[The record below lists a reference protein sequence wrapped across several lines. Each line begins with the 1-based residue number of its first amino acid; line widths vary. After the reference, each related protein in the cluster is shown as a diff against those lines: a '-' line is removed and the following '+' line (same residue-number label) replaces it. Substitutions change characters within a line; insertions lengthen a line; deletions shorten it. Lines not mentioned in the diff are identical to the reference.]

1 MLAITL
7 ANLKMMARNRQGLFW
22 ALVFP
27 LLLVVVFGLIDFR
40 GVTPTGVAVADYSG
54 GPRAELLGE
63 RLEGIAFLE
72 PEALA
77 LDVPG
82 AVADARRRLADGDL
96 GYLLLIP
103 QGLDDPAAENSSGAA
118 EPVVLVYATRN
129 PERNQLVEGAIH
141 SLVIELRSGG
151 RPVLPEHLVESE
163 VIKTPEVDYFDT
175 VLLGLLGLG
184 IMTNSII
191 SIAVRISTYRN
202 QAVLKRLLATPL
214 PVWKFFAGEIIAHL
228 LLAMVQ
234 ALIILAVGVF
244 VFGGDIHG
252 SLGWVLLI
260 VLLGTVVFLNIG
272 FILSA
277 WARSPAA
284 ASGMGN
290 ALALPMMFLAGTFFS
305 TASLPWLLPYAAQVL
320 PLTPMLDALR
330 EVAINSA
337 PLWETWPQLAAMGA
351 WAIATAVLAVRVFP
365 LQLTNGEPGQA
376 KVVKPPTKWASA
388 ERPTCRSVAEAHC
401 NQQALPLLE

>member
-1 MLAITL
+1 MLAIIL

-22 ALVFP
+22 ALLFP
-27 LLLVVVFGLIDFR
+27 LLLVVVFGLFDFR
-40 GVTPTGVAVADYSG
+40 GVTPTGLAVADHSG
-54 GPRAELLGE
+54 GPKADLLRE
-63 RLEGIAFLE
+63 RLEGIALLE
-72 PEALA
+72 PEALDPDA
-77 LDVPG
+77 PG
-82 AVADARRRLADGDL
+82 ALADARQRLEDGDL

-103 QGLDDPAAENSSGAA
+103 QGLDTPAAENSAGAP
-118 EPVVLVYATRN
+118 EPVVLIYSTRN
-129 PERNQLVEGAIH
+129 PERNQLVEGAVH
-141 SLVIELRSGG
+141 SLVIEMRSEG
-151 RPVLPEHLVESE
+151 RPVLPEHLVESQ
-163 VIKTPEVDYFDT
+163 VIETPEVDYFDT

-228 LLAMVQ
+228 LLAIVQ

-252 SLGWVLLI
+252 SPVLIQVAWVLLI
-260 VLLGTVVFLNIG
+260 VLLGSVVFLNIG

-290 ALALPMMFLAGTFFS
+290 AVALPMMFLAGTFFS
-305 TASLPWLLPYAAQVL
+305 TASLPWLLPYAALAL

-330 EVAINSA
+330 QVAINSA
-337 PLWETWPQLAAMGA
+337 PLWETWPQLAALGA
-351 WAIATAVLAVRVFP
+351 WAAVTALVAVRVFRF
-365 LQLTNGEPGQA
+365 T
-376 KVVKPPTKWASA
+376 
-388 ERPTCRSVAEAHC
+388 
-401 NQQALPLLE
+401 

>member
-1 MLAITL
+1 LLAITL

-22 ALVFP
+22 ALIFP
-27 LLLVVVFGLIDFR
+27 LLLVVVFGLFDFR
-40 GVTPTGVAVADYSG
+40 GVTPTGLAVADFSG
-54 GPRAELLGE
+54 GPKADLLRE
-63 RLEGIAFLE
+63 RLNGIAFLE
-72 PEALA
+72 SEDLA
-77 LDVPG
+77 PGDAEELDE
-82 AVADARRRLADGDL
+82 ARRRLTDGDL

-103 QGLDDPAAENSSGAA
+103 QGLDEPAAENSDGAV
-118 EPVVLVYATRN
+118 EPVTLVYATRN
-129 PERNQLVEGAIH
+129 PERNQLVEGVVH
-141 SLVIELRSGG
+141 SLVIELRSDG
-151 RPVLPEHLVESE
+151 RPVLPEHLVTSE
-163 VIKTPEVDYFDT
+163 VIATPEVDYFDT

-252 SLGWVLLI
+252 NLGWVLII

-290 ALALPMMFLAGTFFS
+290 AVALPMMFLAGTFFS

-337 PLWETWPQLAAMGA
+337 PLWETWPQLAALAA
-351 WAIATAVLAVRVFP
+351 WAAATAAVAVRVFRF
-365 LQLTNGEPGQA
+365 
-376 KVVKPPTKWASA
+376 S
-388 ERPTCRSVAEAHC
+388 
-401 NQQALPLLE
+401 

>member
-22 ALVFP
+22 ALIFP
-27 LLLVVVFGLIDFR
+27 LLLVVVFGLFDFR
-40 GVTPTGVAVADYSG
+40 GVTPTGLAVADFSG
-54 GPRAELLGE
+54 GPKADLLRE
-63 RLEGIAFLE
+63 RLNGIAFLE
-72 PEALA
+72 SEDLA
-77 LDVPG
+77 PGDAEELDE
-82 AVADARRRLADGDL
+82 ARRRLTDGDL

-103 QGLDDPAAENSSGAA
+103 QGLDDPAAENSDGAV
-118 EPVVLVYATRN
+118 EPVTLVYATRN
-129 PERNQLVEGAIH
+129 PERNQLVEGVVH
-141 SLVIELRSGG
+141 SLVIELRSDG
-151 RPVLPEHLVESE
+151 RPVLPEHLVTSE
-163 VIKTPEVDYFDT
+163 VIATPEVDYFDT

-252 SLGWVLLI
+252 NLGWVLLI

-290 ALALPMMFLAGTFFS
+290 AVALPMMFLAGTFFS
-305 TASLPWLLPYAAQVL
+305 TASLPWLLPYAAHVL

-337 PLWETWPQLAAMGA
+337 PLWETWPQLAALAA
-351 WAIATAVLAVRVFP
+351 WAAATTAVAVRVFRF
-365 LQLTNGEPGQA
+365 
-376 KVVKPPTKWASA
+376 S
-388 ERPTCRSVAEAHC
+388 
-401 NQQALPLLE
+401 

>member
-7 ANLKMMARNRQGLFW
+7 ANLKMMIRNRQGLFW
-22 ALVFP
+22 ALLFP
-27 LLLVVVFGLIDFR
+27 LLLVVVFGLFDFR
-40 GVTPTGVAVADYSG
+40 GVTPTGLAVVDNSG
-54 GPRAELLGE
+54 GPKAEILRE
-63 RLEGIAFLE
+63 RLDGIAFLE
-72 PEALA
+72 REDLNADMPGA
-77 LDVPG
+77 LDE
-82 AVADARRRLADGDL
+82 ARQRLVDGEL

-103 QGLDDPAAENSSGAA
+103 NGLDSPAAENRAGST
-118 EPVVLVYATRN
+118 EPVTLVYSTRN
-129 PERNQLVEGAIH
+129 PERNQLVEGAVH
-141 SLVIELRSGG
+141 SLVIELRSAGQ
-151 RPVLPEHLVESE
+151 PVLPRDLVVSE
-163 VIKTPEVDYFDT
+163 VIDAPEVDYFDT

-228 LLAMVQ
+228 LLAIVQ

-244 VFGGDIHG
+244 VFGGEVHG
-252 SLGWVLLI
+252 NLGWVLLI

-277 WARSPAA
+277 WSSSPAA

-290 ALALPMMFLAGTFFS
+290 AVALPMMFLAGTFFS
-305 TASLPWLLPYAAQVL
+305 TASLPWLLPYAAMVL

-337 PLWETWPQLAAMGA
+337 PLWDTWPHLAALGA
-351 WAIATAVLAVRVFP
+351 WALATALIAVRVF
-365 LQLTNGEPGQA
+365 
-376 KVVKPPTKWASA
+376 
-388 ERPTCRSVAEAHC
+388 RFR
-401 NQQALPLLE
+401 

>member
-1 MLAITL
+1 M
-7 ANLKMMARNRQGLFW
+7 
-22 ALVFP
+22 
-27 LLLVVVFGLIDFR
+27 
-40 GVTPTGVAVADYSG
+40 
-54 GPRAELLGE
+54 
-63 RLEGIAFLE
+63 
-72 PEALA
+72 
-77 LDVPG
+77 
-82 AVADARRRLADGDL
+82 
-96 GYLLLIP
+96 
-103 QGLDDPAAENSSGAA
+103 
-118 EPVVLVYATRN
+118 LVYATRN

-141 SLVIELRSGG
+141 SLVIKLRSDGQ
-151 RPVLPEHLVESE
+151 PVLPEQLVTSE
-163 VIKTPEVDYFDT
+163 VIETPVVDYFDT

-214 PVWKFFAGEIIAHL
+214 PVWKFFAGEVIAHL
-228 LLAMVQ
+228 LLAMAQ

-252 SLGWVLLI
+252 NLGWVLLI

-290 ALALPMMFLAGTFFS
+290 AVALPMMFLAGTFFS
-305 TASLPWLLPYAAQVL
+305 TATLPWLLPYAAQAL

-337 PLWETWPQLAAMGA
+337 PLWETWPQLASMGI
-351 WAIATAVLAVRVFP
+351 WAVATALVAVRVFRF
-365 LQLTNGEPGQA
+365 
-376 KVVKPPTKWASA
+376 S
-388 ERPTCRSVAEAHC
+388 
-401 NQQALPLLE
+401 

>member
-22 ALVFP
+22 ALIFP
-27 LLLVVVFGLIDFR
+27 LLLVVVFGLFDFR
-40 GVTPTGVAVADYSG
+40 GVTPAGLAVADFSG
-54 GPRAELLGE
+54 GPKAELLSE
-63 RLEGIAFLE
+63 RLAGIAFLE
-72 PEALA
+72 PEE
-77 LDVPG
+77 LDPEAAG
-82 AVADARRRLADGDL
+82 YLEEARRRLTDGDL

-103 QGLDDPAAENSSGAA
+103 QGLDDPAVEYRAGAVQ
-118 EPVVLVYATRN
+118 PVTLVYATRN
-129 PERNQLVEGAIH
+129 PERNQLVEGAVH
-141 SLVIELRSGG
+141 SLVIELRSDGQ
-151 RPVLPEHLVESE
+151 PVLPERLVTSE
-163 VIKTPEVDYFDT
+163 VEVIEAPEVDYFDT

-202 QAVLKRLLATPL
+202 QAVLKRLLVTPL

-244 VFGGDIHG
+244 AFGGDIHG
-252 SLGWVLLI
+252 SPVLVQIVWVLLI

-290 ALALPMMFLAGTFFS
+290 AVALPMMFLAGTFFS
-305 TASLPWLLPYAAQVL
+305 TAALPWLLPYAALAL
-320 PLTPMLDALR
+320 PLTPMLHAMR

-337 PLWETWPQLAAMGA
+337 PLWETWPQLAALGA
-351 WAIATAVLAVRVFP
+351 WAVVTAGVAVRVFRF
-365 LQLTNGEPGQA
+365 
-376 KVVKPPTKWASA
+376 S
-388 ERPTCRSVAEAHC
+388 
-401 NQQALPLLE
+401 

>member
-1 MLAITL
+1 MLTITL

-22 ALVFP
+22 ALIFP
-27 LLLVVVFGLIDFR
+27 LLLVVVFGLFDFH
-40 GVTPTGVAVADYSG
+40 GVTPTSVAVADFSG
-54 GPRAELLGE
+54 GPKAEILRE
-63 RLEGIAFLE
+63 RLDTIAFLDSE
-72 PEALA
+72 ELDPEE
-77 LDVPG
+77 PG
-82 AVADARRRLADGDL
+82 ALEGARRRLADGDL
-96 GYLLLIP
+96 GYLLLVP
-103 QGLDDPAAENSSGAA
+103 HGLDDPAAENSAGAP
-118 EPVVLVYATRN
+118 EPVTLVYSTRN
-129 PERNQLVEGAIH
+129 PERNQLVEGAVH
-141 SLVIELRSGG
+141 SLVIELRSEG
-151 RPVLPEHLVESE
+151 RPVLPDHLVTSE
-163 VIKTPEVDYFDT
+163 VIQTPEVDYFDT

-202 QAVLKRLLATPL
+202 QAVLMRLLATPL
-214 PVWKFFAGEIIAHL
+214 PVWKFFAGEILAHL

-252 SLGWVLLI
+252 SLGWVLII

-290 ALALPMMFLAGTFFS
+290 AVALPMMFFAGTFFS
-305 TASLPWLLPYAAQVL
+305 TAALPWLLPYAALAL

-337 PLWETWPQLAAMGA
+337 PLWETWPQLAALGA
-351 WAIATAVLAVRVFP
+351 WAVATALLAVRVFRF
-365 LQLTNGEPGQA
+365 T
-376 KVVKPPTKWASA
+376 
-388 ERPTCRSVAEAHC
+388 
-401 NQQALPLLE
+401 

>member
-22 ALVFP
+22 ALIFP
-27 LLLVVVFGLIDFR
+27 LLLVVVFGLFDFH
-40 GVTPTGVAVADYSG
+40 GVTPTGVAVADFSG
-54 GPRAELLGE
+54 GPKAEILREHLDT
-63 RLEGIAFLE
+63 IAFLDSE
-72 PEALA
+72 ELDPEE
-77 LDVPG
+77 PG
-82 AVADARRRLADGDL
+82 ALEGARRRLADGDL
-96 GYLLLIP
+96 GYLLLVP
-103 QGLDDPAAENSSGAA
+103 HGLDDPAAENSAGAP
-118 EPVVLVYATRN
+118 EPVTLVYSTRN
-129 PERNQLVEGAIH
+129 PERNQLIEGAVH
-141 SLVIELRSGG
+141 SLVIELRSEG
-151 RPVLPEHLVESE
+151 RPVLPDHLVTSE
-163 VIKTPEVDYFDT
+163 VIPTPEVDYFDT

-202 QAVLKRLLATPL
+202 QAVLMRLLATPL

-252 SLGWVLLI
+252 SLGWVLII

-277 WARSPAA
+277 WARTPAA

-290 ALALPMMFLAGTFFS
+290 AVALPMMFFAGTFFS
-305 TASLPWLLPYAAQVL
+305 TAALPWLLPYAALAL

-337 PLWETWPQLAAMGA
+337 PLWETWPQLAALGA
-351 WAIATAVLAVRVFP
+351 WAVATALLAVRVFRF
-365 LQLTNGEPGQA
+365 T
-376 KVVKPPTKWASA
+376 
-388 ERPTCRSVAEAHC
+388 
-401 NQQALPLLE
+401 

>member
-22 ALVFP
+22 ALIFP
-27 LLLVVVFGLIDFR
+27 LLLVVVFGLFDFH
-40 GVTPTGVAVADYSG
+40 GVTPTGVAVADFSG
-54 GPRAELLGE
+54 GPKAEILREHLDT
-63 RLEGIAFLE
+63 IAFLDSE
-72 PEALA
+72 E
-77 LDVPG
+77 LDLEEPG
-82 AVADARRRLADGDL
+82 ALEGARRRLADGDL
-96 GYLLLIP
+96 GYLLLVP
-103 QGLDDPAAENSSGAA
+103 HGLDDPAAENSAGAP
-118 EPVVLVYATRN
+118 EPVTLVYSTRN
-129 PERNQLVEGAIH
+129 PERNQLIEGAVH
-141 SLVIELRSGG
+141 SLVIELRSEG
-151 RPVLPEHLVESE
+151 RPVLPDHLVTSE
-163 VIKTPEVDYFDT
+163 VIQTPEVDYFDT

-202 QAVLKRLLATPL
+202 QAVLMRLLATPL

-252 SLGWVLLI
+252 SLGWVLII

-290 ALALPMMFLAGTFFS
+290 AVALPMMFFAGTFFS
-305 TASLPWLLPYAAQVL
+305 TAALPWLLPYAALAL

-337 PLWETWPQLAAMGA
+337 PLWETWPQLAALGA
-351 WAIATAVLAVRVFP
+351 WAVATALLAVRVFRF
-365 LQLTNGEPGQA
+365 N
-376 KVVKPPTKWASA
+376 
-388 ERPTCRSVAEAHC
+388 
-401 NQQALPLLE
+401 

>member
-7 ANLKMMARNRQGLFW
+7 ANLKMMMRNRQGLFW
-22 ALVFP
+22 ALIFP
-27 LLLVVVFGLIDFR
+27 LLLVVVFGLFDFR
-40 GVTPTGVAVADYSG
+40 GVTPTGLAVADYSG
-54 GPRAELLGE
+54 GPRADLLRE
-63 RLEGIAFLE
+63 RLNGIALLE
-72 PEALA
+72 TEALDADDPVA
-77 LDVPG
+77 LLK
-82 AVADARRRLADGDL
+82 ARQRLTDGDL

-103 QGLDDPAAENSSGAA
+103 QGLDDPAAENGAGA
-118 EPVVLVYATRN
+118 VEPVTLVYATRN
-129 PERNQLVEGAIH
+129 PERNQLVAGAVH
-141 SLVIELRSGG
+141 SLVIELRSDG
-151 RPVLPEHLVESE
+151 RPVLPEHLVTSE
-163 VIKTPEVDYFDT
+163 VIATPEVDYFDT

-191 SIAVRISTYRN
+191 SIAVRISAYRN

-244 VFGGDIHG
+244 VFGGEIHG
-252 SLGWVLLI
+252 SPVLIQIVWVLLI

-290 ALALPMMFLAGTFFS
+290 AVALPMTFLAGAFFS
-305 TASLPWLLPYAAQVL
+305 TAALPWLLPYAALAL

-337 PLWETWPQLAAMGA
+337 PLWETWPQLAALGA
-351 WAIATAVLAVRVFP
+351 WAAATALVAVRVFRF
-365 LQLTNGEPGQA
+365 
-376 KVVKPPTKWASA
+376 S
-388 ERPTCRSVAEAHC
+388 
-401 NQQALPLLE
+401 

>member
-1 MLAITL
+1 
-7 ANLKMMARNRQGLFW
+7 MMARNRQGLFW
-22 ALVFP
+22 ALAFP
-27 LLLVVVFGLIDFR
+27 LLLVVVFGLFDFR
-40 GVTPTGVAVADYSG
+40 GVTPAGLAVADYSG
-54 GPRAELLGE
+54 GPRAELLRE
-63 RLEGIAFLE
+63 RLGGIAFLD
-72 PEALA
+72 PEYLPAEDSSTL
-77 LDVPG
+77 G
-82 AVADARRRLADGDL
+82 EARQRLVDGDL

-103 QGLDDPAAENSSGAA
+103 HGIDDPAGENSAGAVQ
-118 EPVVLVYATRN
+118 PVTLVYSTRN
-129 PERNQLVEGAIH
+129 PERNQLVEGAVH

-151 RPVLPEHLVESE
+151 NPILPEQLVVSE
-163 VIKTPEVDYFDT
+163 VIETPEVDYFDT

-202 QAVLKRLLATPL
+202 QSVLKRLLVTPL
-214 PVWKFFAGEIIAHL
+214 PVWKFFAGEVIAHL
-228 LLAMVQ
+228 LLALVQ

-244 VFGGDIHG
+244 VFGGDLHG

-290 ALALPMMFLAGTFFS
+290 AVALPMMFLAGTFFS
-305 TASLPWLLPYAAQVL
+305 TASLPWLLPYAALVL

-337 PLWETWPQLAAMGA
+337 PLWHTWPQLAALGA
-351 WAIATAVLAVRVFP
+351 WAVATAAIAVRVFRF
-365 LQLTNGEPGQA
+365 
-376 KVVKPPTKWASA
+376 S
-388 ERPTCRSVAEAHC
+388 
-401 NQQALPLLE
+401 

>member
-27 LLLVVVFGLIDFR
+27 LLLVVVFGLFDFR
-40 GVTPTGVAVADYSG
+40 GVTPAGLAVADFSG
-54 GPRAELLGE
+54 GPKAELLWE
-63 RLEGIAFLE
+63 RLGGIAFLE
-72 PEALA
+72 PEQ
-77 LDVPG
+77 LDMDSRFRGNDG
-82 AVADARRRLADGDL
+82 AEAADVIAEARQRLTDGDL
-96 GYLLLIP
+96 GYLLVIP
-103 QGLDDPAAENSSGAA
+103 PGLDDPAAENSAGAA
-118 EPVVLVYATRN
+118 QPVTLVYATRN
-129 PERNQLVEGAIH
+129 PERNQLVEGAVH
-141 SLVIELRSGG
+141 SLVVELRSDGQ
-151 RPVLPEHLVESE
+151 PVLPERLVTSE
-163 VIKTPEVDYFDT
+163 VIETPEVDYFDT

-191 SIAVRISTYRN
+191 SIAVRISAYRN
-202 QAVLKRLLATPL
+202 QAVLKRLLVTPL

-228 LLAMVQ
+228 LLAMAQ

-252 SLGWVLLI
+252 NPVIIQIVWVLLI

-290 ALALPMMFLAGTFFS
+290 AVALPMMFLAGTFFS
-305 TASLPWLLPYAAQVL
+305 TASLPWLLPYAALAL

-337 PLWETWPQLAAMGA
+337 PLWETWPQLAALAA
-351 WAIATAVLAVRVFP
+351 WAAATALVAVRVFRF
-365 LQLTNGEPGQA
+365 
-376 KVVKPPTKWASA
+376 S
-388 ERPTCRSVAEAHC
+388 
-401 NQQALPLLE
+401 

>member
-1 MLAITL
+1 
-7 ANLKMMARNRQGLFW
+7 MMARNRQALFW
-22 ALVFP
+22 ALAFP
-27 LLLVVVFGLIDFR
+27 LLLVVVFGLFDFR
-40 GVTPTGVAVADYSG
+40 GVTPTGVAIADYSG
-54 GPRAELLGE
+54 GPRAELLRQHLGE
-63 RLEGIAFLE
+63 IAFLE
-72 PEALA
+72 PEELPVSDPAHLEE
-77 LDVPG
+77 
-82 AVADARRRLADGDL
+82 ARQRLVDGDL
-96 GYLLLIP
+96 GYLVLIP
-103 QGLDDPAAENSSGAA
+103 IGLDDPAEESSAGTVQ
-118 EPVVLVYATRN
+118 PVALVYSTRN
-129 PERNQLVEGAIH
+129 PERNQLVEGAVH
-141 SLVIELRSGG
+141 RLVIELRADG
-151 RPVLPEHLVESE
+151 RPIRPEHFVTSE
-163 VIKTPEVDYFDT
+163 VIQTPEVEYFDT

-202 QAVLKRLLATPL
+202 QSVLKRLLVTPL

-228 LLAMVQ
+228 LLALVQ

-290 ALALPMMFLAGTFFS
+290 AVALPMMFLAGTFFS

-337 PLWETWPQLAAMGA
+337 PLWDTWPQLAALGA
-351 WAIATAVLAVRVFP
+351 WAVATALIAVRVFRF
-365 LQLTNGEPGQA
+365 
-376 KVVKPPTKWASA
+376 S
-388 ERPTCRSVAEAHC
+388 
-401 NQQALPLLE
+401 

>member
-1 MLAITL
+1 M
-7 ANLKMMARNRQGLFW
+7 
-22 ALVFP
+22 
-27 LLLVVVFGLIDFR
+27 LLVVVFGLFDFR
-40 GVTPTGVAVADYSG
+40 GVTPTGLAIADHSG
-54 GPRAELLGE
+54 GPKAELLRE
-63 RLEGIAFLE
+63 RLEGVAFLE
-72 PEALA
+72 LEE
-77 LDVPG
+77 LDVEAAG
-82 AVADARRRLADGDL
+82 YLEQARRKLTDGDL

-103 QGLDDPAAENSSGAA
+103 PGLDNPAAENSAGAV
-118 EPVVLVYATRN
+118 EPVTLVYATRN
-129 PERNQLVEGAIH
+129 PERNQLVEGAVH
-141 SLVIELRSGG
+141 SLVIELRSDGQ
-151 RPVLPEHLVESE
+151 PVLPEVLVASE
-163 VIKTPEVDYFDT
+163 ALATPEVDYFDS

-228 LLAMVQ
+228 ILALVQ
-234 ALIILAVGVF
+234 AVIILAVGVF
-244 VFGGDIHG
+244 VFGGNIHG
-252 SLGWVLLI
+252 SPALLQVAWVLVI

-290 ALALPMMFLAGTFFS
+290 AVALPMMFLAGTFFS
-305 TASLPWLLPYAAQVL
+305 TASLPWLLPYAALAL

-337 PLWETWPQLAAMGA
+337 PLWKTWPQLAALGA
-351 WAIATAVLAVRVFP
+351 WAAATAVVAVRVFRF
-365 LQLTNGEPGQA
+365 
-376 KVVKPPTKWASA
+376 S
-388 ERPTCRSVAEAHC
+388 
-401 NQQALPLLE
+401 

>member
-22 ALVFP
+22 ALIFP
-27 LLLVVVFGLIDFR
+27 LLLVVVFGLFDFR
-40 GVTPTGVAVADYSG
+40 GVTPTGLAVADFSG
-54 GPRAELLGE
+54 GPKAGLLRE
-63 RLEGIAFLE
+63 RLNGIAFLE
-72 PEALA
+72 SENLA
-77 LDVPG
+77 PGDAEELDE
-82 AVADARRRLADGDL
+82 ARRRLTDGDL

-103 QGLDDPAAENSSGAA
+103 QGLDDPAAENSDGAV
-118 EPVVLVYATRN
+118 EPVTLVYATRN
-129 PERNQLVEGAIH
+129 PERNQLVEGVVH
-141 SLVIELRSGG
+141 SLVIELRSDG
-151 RPVLPEHLVESE
+151 RPVLPKHLVTSE
-163 VIKTPEVDYFDT
+163 VIATPEVDYFDT

-252 SLGWVLLI
+252 NLGWVLLI
-260 VLLGTVVFLNIG
+260 VLLGTVVFLNVG

-290 ALALPMMFLAGTFFS
+290 AVALPMMFLAGTFFS

-337 PLWETWPQLAAMGA
+337 PLWETWPQLAALAA
-351 WAIATAVLAVRVFP
+351 WAAATAAVAVRVFRF
-365 LQLTNGEPGQA
+365 
-376 KVVKPPTKWASA
+376 S
-388 ERPTCRSVAEAHC
+388 
-401 NQQALPLLE
+401 